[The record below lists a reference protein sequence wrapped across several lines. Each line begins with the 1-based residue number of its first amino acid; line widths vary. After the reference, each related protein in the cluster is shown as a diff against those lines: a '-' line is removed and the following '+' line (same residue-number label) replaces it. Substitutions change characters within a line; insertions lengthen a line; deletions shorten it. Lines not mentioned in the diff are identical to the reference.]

1 MSSSPEPRT
10 LVVIPAYNEEATIT
24 MVVRQCLDNGLQT
37 LVIDDGSR
45 DRTAELASNAG
56 AVVLRLPFNLGV
68 GGALRCG
75 FRWSVRHGYS
85 AVVQCDA
92 DGQHSPAQIRR
103 LIDDAETRNL
113 DLVIGSRFA
122 GDSEFISSRLRRI
135 PMTVMARLASRFA
148 GTRLTDVTSGFRII
162 REPLL
167 SQVSE
172 RFPTHYLGDTF
183 DATVEAARG
192 GFKIGEISVSM
203 KERQG
208 GVPSSNTLWSIV
220 YLVRSFSVLVL
231 GRSLRYSRP
240 KVEIG

>member
-1 MSSSPEPRT
+1 MSLSPKPRT
-10 LVVIPAYNEEATIT
+10 LVIIPAYNEEDTVS
-24 MVVRQCLDNGLQT
+24 MVVQQCMENGLDT
-37 LVIDDGSR
+37 LVVDDGSR
-45 DRTAELASNAG
+45 DRTAELARSAG

-75 FRWSVRHGYS
+75 FRWAVHNGYS
-85 AVVQCDA
+85 AAVQCDA

-103 LIDDAETRNL
+103 LIEDAEIRGL
-113 DLVIGSRFA
+113 DLVIGSRFT
-122 GDSEFISSRLRRI
+122 GVSDFVSNRIRRI
-135 PMTVMARLASRFA
+135 PMTAMAHIASRFA

-167 SQVSE
+167 SQVAE

-208 GVPSSNTLWSIV
+208 GIPSSNTLWSIV

-231 GRSLRYSRP
+231 GRSLRYNRP
-240 KVEIG
+240 VQEIS

>member
-1 MSSSPEPRT
+1 MSTSTTPRT
-10 LVVIPAYNEEATIT
+10 LVIIPAFNEEATVA
-24 MVVRQCLDNGLQT
+24 MVVRQCLENGLET
-37 LVIDDGSR
+37 LVVDDGSQ
-45 DRTAELASNAG
+45 DCTADEARAAG
-56 AVVLRLPFNLGV
+56 ANVLRLPFNLGV

-75 FRWSVRHGYS
+75 FRWAVRNGFT

-92 DGQHSPAQIRR
+92 DGQHSPALIRR
-103 LIDDAETRNL
+103 LIEDAQSRGL

-122 GDSEFISSRLRRI
+122 GESEFVSNRIRRI
-135 PMTVMARLASRFA
+135 PMTAMARLASHFA

-167 SQVSE
+167 SQVAE

-192 GFKIGEISVSM
+192 GFKLGEISVSM

-208 GVPSSNTLWSIV
+208 GVPSSNTLWSLV

-231 GRSLRYSRP
+231 GRSLRYSRNR
-240 KVEIG
+240 EENI